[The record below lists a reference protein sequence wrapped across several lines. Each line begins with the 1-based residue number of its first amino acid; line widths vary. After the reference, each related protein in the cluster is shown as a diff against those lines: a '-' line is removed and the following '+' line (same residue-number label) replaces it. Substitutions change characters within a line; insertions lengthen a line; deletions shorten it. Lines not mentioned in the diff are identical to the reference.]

1 MLGLLVFAGSFISLL
16 GITFM
21 FPNMPPGNL
30 IVDLFRNS
38 ESYMIAG
45 ISGDLLVSAIING
58 LIWSITITIV
68 YSYLRGPK
76 RNRKDL
82 PLWVPGYAT
91 SNNSKD

>member
-1 MLGLLVFAGSFISLL
+1 MFAGSFISFFSV
-16 GITFM
+16 TFV
-21 FPNMPPGNL
+21 FLNVPPGNI
-30 IVDLFRNS
+30 IVDFFRNS

-58 LIWSITITIV
+58 LIWGTTITVV

-76 RNRKDL
+76 RATKDL
-82 PLWVPGYAT
+82 PVWVPGYAT